1 MQDLQRLR
9 LQDVK
14 STCQDDCEAVLK
26 ELTKLT
32 FLEWT
37 RTPHPVSSDLPVSV
51 HLPSYSSLARL
62 LHLQV
67 CQPQPEDYVE
77 AHNNKNNQTYVI
89 LHQASD
95 PVVEQN
101 ANSVELDHGST
112 VEIGCVGAGLD
123 HFGCSAAI
131 SDTAYDAA
139 VITEETEEAHNHK
152 GKTRQKNVYLYLV
165 I

>member
-67 CQPQPEDYVE
+67 CQLQPEDSVE
-77 AHNNKNNQTYVI
+77 AHQIWKNQAYVI
-89 LHQASD
+89 LLRASD
-95 PVVEQN
+95 PAPKQVANFVEF
-101 ANSVELDHGST
+101 EHGST
-112 VEIGCVGAGLD
+112 PENGFVGAGFD

-131 SDTAYDAA
+131 SDTAHDAA

-152 GKTRQKNVYLYLV
+152 GEMR
-165 I
+165 